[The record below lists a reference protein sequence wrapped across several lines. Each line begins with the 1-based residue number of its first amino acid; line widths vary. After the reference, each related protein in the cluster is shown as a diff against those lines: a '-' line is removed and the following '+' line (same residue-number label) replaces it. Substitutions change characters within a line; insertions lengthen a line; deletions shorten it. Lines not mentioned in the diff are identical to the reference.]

1 MNPNSS
7 AFAAPRIALVT
18 LMTLAL
24 ISAACRESTVTPPIS
39 TDQNSQVSPTANP
52 EGHAVVTVTVSELA
66 GMLPAKNFTMINVH
80 TPYEGEISQT
90 DFNIPFDR
98 IAESLDKLPAKD
110 APVLI
115 YCRSGRMSMEATLTL
130 TRLGYNHVM
139 HLEGGFNA
147 WKADGN
153 EMVNEP

>member
-1 MNPNSS
+1 M
-7 AFAAPRIALVT
+7 
-18 LMTLAL
+18 
-24 ISAACRESTVTPPIS
+24 
-39 TDQNSQVSPTANP
+39 
-52 EGHAVVTVTVSELA
+52 VTVTVSELA

-80 TPYEGEISQT
+80 TPYEGEIPQT